1 MISINLVLVNFALFA
16 CATAAP
22 AAAPTAT
29 IADGRV
35 IGTSTSLPNAHIP
48 VNKFLGIPFAKSPPE
63 RFAPPTDPVK
73 WTTPLKATSWKPSC
87 IQQFNYPSDV
97 RAETMRIFN
106 NPGYTAPVESEDCL
120 YLNVYA
126 PSSATKASNLPVMVW
141 IYGGNLAFG
150 AAGVESYDGS
160 SFAANQ
166 NVVVVTLNYRTN
178 AFGFSASPELPTGQ
192 QNAGFLDQ
200 RKALTWVQT
209 NIQAFGGDP
218 SKVTIFGESAG
229 GLSVKQLVA
238 LPPSP
243 VPFRAAILESTGGS
257 FPLSPEDSWNQLVK
271 STRCTNAASQI
282 GCVRQV
288 PANQIKN
295 IIEQNSIGFG
305 PVEDGVT
312 YTANTRAKF
321 FARTAA
327 DVPLLHGTNSNEG
340 RVFAHLVGIG
350 NGTPQPT
357 GYSKAILAFYPT
369 ELANIPFELI
379 SQIITDLI
387 FTCTTSSLTT
397 VTALNGY
404 DTWRYYYEGVFP
416 NLQVFEDAG
425 AFHASEIP
433 QVFGNYFTL
442 GATTQQIGLSKYI
455 QTAWANFAK
464 EPQKGPGWPKL
475 GGNFGLE
482 LGTLGRNGG
491 SGEVTIPL
499 ISVDVVCAI
508 YAPIIALQP
517 L

>member
-1 MISINLVLVNFALFA
+1 MVRL
-16 CATAAP
+16 AP
-22 AAAPTAT
+22 AT
-29 IADGRV
+29 GRV
-35 IGTSTSLPNAHIP
+35 
-48 VNKFLGIPFAKSPPE
+48 
-63 RFAPPTDPVK
+63 
-73 WTTPLKATSWKPSC
+73 
-87 IQQFNYPSDV
+87 
-97 RAETMRIFN
+97 
-106 NPGYTAPVESEDCL
+106 
-120 YLNVYA
+120 
-126 PSSATKASNLPVMVW
+126 SADIIIV
-141 IYGGNLAFG
+141 
-150 AAGVESYDGS
+150 
-160 SFAANQ
+160 
-166 NVVVVTLNYRTN
+166 
-178 AFGFSASPELPTGQ
+178 FGFSASPELPTGQ

-218 SKVTIFGESAG
+218 GKVTIFGESAG

-243 VPFRAAILESTGGS
+243 LPFRAGILESTGGS
-257 FPLSPEDSWNQLVK
+257 FPLNPRDSWNQLVK
-271 STRCTNAASQI
+271 STGCTNAASRI
-282 GCVRQV
+282 ACVRQV
-288 PANQIKN
+288 PATQIKN

-305 PVEDGVT
+305 PVEDGIT

-321 FARTAA
+321 FAKKAA

-350 NGTPQPT
+350 NGSPQLSEFLNATFP
-357 GYSKAILAFYPT
+357 SRPDIQKAILAFYPT
-369 ELANIPFELI
+369 DVANIPFELI

-397 VTALNGY
+397 VAALNGY

-433 QVFGNYFTL
+433 QVFGNYLPL
-442 GATTQQIGLSKYI
+442 GATTQQIGLSRYM

-464 EPQKGPGWPKL
+464 NPQKGPGWPKL
-475 GGNFGLE
+475 GSNFGLE
-482 LGTLGRNGG
+482 LGSLGRNGG

-499 ISVDVVCAI
+499 ISVDAVCAI

>member
-1 MISINLVLVNFALFA
+1 MFSINLVLTSFALLA
-16 CATAAP
+16 CAAAAP

-35 IGTSTSLPNAHIP
+35 IGTPASLPNAPIA

-63 RFAPPTDPVK
+63 RFAPPTDPIK

-87 IQQFNYPSDV
+87 IQQFNYPSNL

-106 NPGYTAPVESEDCL
+106 NPGYAAPVESEDCL
-120 YLNVYA
+120 YLNVYT
-126 PSSATKASNLPVMVW
+126 PSNATKASGLPVMVW

-178 AFGFSASPELPTGQ
+178 ELSTGR

-200 RKALTWVQT
+200 RKALT
-209 NIQAFGGDP
+209 
-218 SKVTIFGESAG
+218 KVTIFGESAG

-238 LPPSP
+238 LPPIP

-257 FPLSPEDSWNQLVK
+257 FPSNPEDSWNQLVK
-271 STRCTNAASQI
+271 STGCTNAASQI

-295 IIEQNSIGFG
+295 IIEQNSVGFG
-305 PVEDGVT
+305 PVEDRAT
-312 YTANTRAKF
+312 YTANTRSNF
-321 FARTAA
+321 FAKTAA

-340 RVFAHLVGIG
+340 RVFAHLVGISNG
-350 NGTPQPT
+350 SPQVAEFLNGTFPKRPDIQ
-357 GYSKAILAFYPT
+357 KAILAFYPT
-369 ELANIPFELI
+369 KLANIPFEFI

-397 VTALNGY
+397 VSASNGY

-416 NLQVFEDAG
+416 NLQVFKDAG

-442 GATTQQIGLSKYI
+442 GATTQQIGLSKYM

-464 EPQKGPGWPKL
+464 DPQKGPGWPKL
-475 GGNFGLE
+475 GSNFGLE
-482 LGTLGRNGG
+482 LASLGRNGG

-499 ISVDVVCAI
+499 ISVDAVCAI
-508 YAPIIALQP
+508 YAPIVALQP